1 MNDSHTRLATHHQ
14 QIGFTLME
22 VLGAIAILGI
32 SYTMLATSS
41 IDGLRLIGEST
52 RRSDASLLADSLLA
66 DIELMAEIGQP
77 IYVGFDELEEEP
89 FTIVVEI
96 LDLAEEFAG
105 SSSDVES
112 KDLLEFLAAEA
123 NGPFSEFRDSNWLLG
138 YLREVHISVQW
149 QEGAKEIT
157 VSRTAYIYDQRA
169 WMETQLNQGEQ
180 KNANSGDPSESPG
193 DGP

>member
-1 MNDSHTRLATHHQ
+1 
-14 QIGFTLME
+14 ME

-52 RRSDASLLADSLLA
+52 RRSDASLLADRLLA

-77 IYVGFDELEEEP
+77 IYVGFDEQEEDP
-89 FTIVVEI
+89 FTVVVEI

-105 SSSDVES
+105 SSRYAES
-112 KDLLEFLAAEA
+112 EDLLEFLAAEA

-138 YLREVHISVQW
+138 YLREVHIRVQW

-157 VSRTAYIYDQRA
+157 VSRTAYIYDQQA
-169 WMETQLNQGEQ
+169 WMESQRNRGEEEI
-180 KNANSGDPSESPG
+180 ANSKDQRESPG